1 MFKLSSLMC
10 DVLGEAKEAKQ
21 EEKGPLFSELL
32 EKSAEV
38 SHVQKQLGDL
48 HKGIEGIQ
56 GKEEL
61 LASLREAR
69 KAQEEANSMLDS
81 LTKSLEAEKLARLET
96 IAALEEAKQ
105 RGHKDLAALSKERSE
120 KQELQSA
127 LVMQREEVSRLVKEG
142 GQREQEANQLQKQ
155 VNELTAKLEASQH
168 QVGPQIVVIPAQF

>member
-10 DVLGEAKEAKQ
+10 DIVGEAKEAKQ
-21 EEKGPLFSELL
+21 EEKGILISELL
-32 EKSAEV
+32 EKSEV
-38 SHVQKQLGDL
+38 SHVQKQLEDL

-56 GKEEL
+56 GKQEL
-61 LASLREAR
+61 LASLREA

-81 LTKSLEAEKLARLET
+81 VTKSLEAEKLARLET

-127 LVMQREEVSRLVKEG
+127 LVMQREEVGRLVKEG
-142 GQREQEANQLQKQ
+142 GQREQEANELQKQ

-168 QVGPQIVVIPAQF
+168 QVGPQITVQF